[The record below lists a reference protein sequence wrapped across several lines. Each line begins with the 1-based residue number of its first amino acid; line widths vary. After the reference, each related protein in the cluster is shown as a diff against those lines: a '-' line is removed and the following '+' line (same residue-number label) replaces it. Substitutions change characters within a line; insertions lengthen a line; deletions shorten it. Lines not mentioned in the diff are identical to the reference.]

1 MSFESEMKKRGL
13 DASIEKLKFTKEYMK
28 EVGIIQYL
36 LELEDKRRRSEAI
49 RAQNNQFVKK
59 LKGLTQEE
67 LEALRLAVIID
78 PDKNPE
84 KVTYLNQFVKK
95 LKGLTQEEL
104 EELMS
109 AIKKDPD
116 KNPEEFIG
124 GNNRGR
130 R

>member
-13 DASIEKLKFTKEYMK
+13 DAALEEQMRAKEYMK
-28 EVGIIQYL
+28 DVVIKQYL
-36 LELEDKRRRSEAI
+36 LEQEDKRSGSEAI
-49 RAQNNQFVKK
+49 RAQNKQF
-59 LKGLTQEE
+59 E
-67 LEALRLAVIID
+67 
-78 PDKNPE
+78 DKIR
-84 KVTYLNQFVKK
+84 
-95 LKGLTQEEL
+95 GLTQEEL